1 METLKRHATDVH
13 VFYGWWI
20 VASGVVLAAL
30 QSTFY
35 VYGFGVFY
43 MPLLKE
49 LNTNRAALGG
59 VIGLSRIQGGLL
71 APAAGW
77 LIDRYGPRR
86 LLAFGILAMGACFF
100 AFSRI
105 TTLWMLYAVFF
116 ALAAAASIGG
126 GQPITVAVANWFI
139 RRRGLAMGILMSG
152 FGLGGTFLWALAWLI
167 ETFGWR
173 TTAVIGGLLFWII
186 GLPLAKLIHH
196 RPEQRG
202 LLPDG
207 AQPYTKGVATQTNS
221 PHEATPLDQGPLE
234 PELTPREALRTRS
247 FWMLAIAYGVWATVV
262 AVSSVYQIP
271 FLNEEL
277 NIPLVTAAFVVSC
290 YSLVSIPG
298 RIVFGW
304 LGDVTDIRN
313 LLVGVFF
320 LQALGLLAL
329 SLMPNLSWT
338 PLYILI
344 LAPAYGGSIP
354 LRMSI
359 VGYFYGRRNY
369 GTINGLLQFV
379 DLPGTVGGPIFV
391 GWVFDSFGSYR
402 PGFQVI
408 ALLMAI
414 GAFTLILAR
423 RPQTPVF
430 ERNN

>member
-1 METLKRHATDVH
+1 M
-13 VFYGWWI
+13 FYGWWI
-20 VASGVVLAAL
+20 VTAGVVLAAM
-30 QSTFY
+30 QSVFY

-71 APAAGW
+71 APIAGW
-77 LIDRYGPRR
+77 LIDKHGPRR
-86 LLAFGILAMGACFF
+86 LLVSGILAMGVCFF
-100 AFSRI
+100 VFSRV
-105 TTLWMLYAVFF
+105 TSLWMLYVVFF

-126 GQPITVAVANWFI
+126 GQPIIVAVANWFV
-139 RRRGLAMGILMSG
+139 RKRGLAMGVLMSG
-152 FGLGGTFLWALAWLI
+152 FGLGGTLLWALAWLI
-167 ETFGWR
+167 EAFGWR
-173 TTAVIGGLLFWII
+173 TSAIIGGLLFWII
-186 GLPLAKLIHH
+186 GLPLAKLVLH
-196 RPEQRG
+196 RPEQVG

-207 AQPYTKGVATQTNS
+207 LQKPDEAILLDSTAGHVDPDGV
-221 PHEATPLDQGPLE
+221 E
-234 PELTPREALRTRS
+234 PELTPREALLTLS
-247 FWMLAIAYGVWATVV
+247 FWMLALAYGVWATVV
-262 AVSSVYQIP
+262 AVSTVYQIP

-304 LGDVTDIRN
+304 LGDIMDIRN

-320 LQALGLLAL
+320 LQALGLLVL
-329 SLMPNLSWT
+329 SLMPDLSWT

-359 VGYFYGRRNY
+359 IGYFYGRKNY

-379 DLPGTVGGPIFV
+379 DLPGTILGPIFV

-408 ALLMAI
+408 ALLMAT
-414 GAFTLILAR
+414 GAVALTLAR
-423 RPQTPVF
+423 RP
-430 ERNN
+430 RNPILNTNP